1 MFVTADKGA
10 AQAASSHPDVV
21 HVRPL
26 AFVAGVVA
34 SIQITDLWTA
44 VCDERRWIHDDA
56 WDMDCVAALACSEP
70 AEAAGKRSPVSAKIR
85 TANELLSWA
94 ETDFKALIGAI

>member
-26 AFVAGVVA
+26 AFVAGIVG
-34 SIQITDLWTA
+34 SIQVTDLWMA
-44 VCDERRWIHDDA
+44 VCKARRCIHDDA
-56 WDMDCVAALACSEP
+56 WDMD
-70 AEAAGKRSPVSAKIR
+70 
-85 TANELLSWA
+85 
-94 ETDFKALIGAI
+94 